1 MTPPHADFCHGTG
14 YGAGTFVLPARLTAT
29 TDALRSL
36 YAQPD
41 PRTDAEHFLQQIC
54 NHAVDI
60 VDGAHMAGITIA
72 ESDSTHRTVA
82 ATDERVH
89 TVDELQFRLGAGPA
103 VESANTSGV
112 VHAHSAEASRRWPQ
126 FAGEAHHAGVSS
138 FLSAPL
144 PGQGQPLGT
153 LNLYS
158 RDQRGFT
165 DADAAVIELFALTA
179 YFALLSSHR
188 LELARARTRD
198 LELAL
203 ESRGV
208 IEQAKGII
216 MGTRHVTADDA
227 FAMLIQESQ
236 TSNIKLRIVAQ
247 QHIAAAI
254 HPGQTNADSHDTRPS
269 TN

>member
-1 MTPPHADFCHGTG
+1 MTPPHADICDGTG
-14 YGAGTFVLPARLTAT
+14 YSAGTFVLPARLRAT

-41 PRTDAEHFLQQIC
+41 KHTDDGHFLEQIC

-60 VDGAHMAGITIA
+60 IDSAHHAGITVA

-82 ATDERVH
+82 ATDDLVH
-89 TVDELQFRLGAGPA
+89 SVDELQFQLGVGPA
-103 VESANTSGV
+103 VESAHASCV
-112 VHAHSAEASRRWPQ
+112 VHAHSSEANRRWPQ
-126 FAGEAHHAGVSS
+126 FAGEARRAGVSS

-158 RDQRGFT
+158 RDQYGFT
-165 DADAAVIELFALTA
+165 DADAAIIELFALTA
-179 YFALLSSHR
+179 YFALRSSHR

-227 FAMLIQESQ
+227 FSLLIQESQ
-236 TSNIKLRIVAQ
+236 MSNIKLRVVAQ

-254 HPGQTNADSHDTRPS
+254 NPSQANADTHDTRPS
-269 TN
+269 AN

>member
-14 YGAGTFVLPARLTAT
+14 DGAGTFVLPTRLRATAE
-29 TDALRSL
+29 ALRSL
-36 YAQPD
+36 YSQPD
-41 PRTDAEHFLQQIC
+41 QHTDDEHFLRQIC
-54 NHAVDI
+54 SHAVDI
-60 VDGAHMAGITIA
+60 VDSAHMAGITVA

-82 ATDERVH
+82 ATDDVVH
-89 TVDELQFRLGAGPA
+89 AVDELQFRLGAGPA
-103 VESANTSGV
+103 VESADTSCV
-112 VHAHSAEASRRWPQ
+112 VHAHSAEANRRWPQ

-144 PGQGQPLGT
+144 PGQGQTLGT

-158 RDQRGFT
+158 RDQHGFT

-179 YFALLSSHR
+179 YFALRSSHQ

-227 FAMLIQESQ
+227 FSLLIQESQ

-247 QHIAAAI
+247 QHIAAAVR
-254 HPGQTNADSHDTRPS
+254 PRETEVSSHEARPS